1 MARYKAFDTESAVDK
16 ATQLFWQRGYEQ
28 TSLDD
33 LLEHLAIG
41 RGSFYNAFGDK
52 RKLFMAALE
61 HYQRLTNDV
70 IIIDTLH
77 QSESGLVGINRVF
90 ERIVED
96 LSNDPDH
103 RGCLLVNTTIEL
115 APKDDEIAEFLRQNA
130 HRSEDAFYE
139 ALVKAITA
147 GEVSPD
153 INPRAM
159 ARFLL
164 NTIRG
169 MRVTGRITHE
179 RELFAEIARI
189 ALTNLHS

>member
-1 MARYKAFDTESAVDK
+1 MARHKACDIENAVEK

-33 LLEHLAIG
+33 LLEHLDIG

-103 RGCLLVNTTIEL
+103 RGCLLINTTIEL
-115 APKDDEIAEFLRQNA
+115 APKDDEISGFLRDSA
-130 HRSEDAFYE
+130 HRNEDAFYD
-139 ALVKAITA
+139 ALVRAQKADEI
-147 GEVSPD
+147 SPD
-153 INPRAM
+153 IEPRAM

-164 NTIRG
+164 NTIRC

-179 RELFAEIARI
+179 HTLFTEIARI
-189 ALTNLHS
+189 ALASLHL